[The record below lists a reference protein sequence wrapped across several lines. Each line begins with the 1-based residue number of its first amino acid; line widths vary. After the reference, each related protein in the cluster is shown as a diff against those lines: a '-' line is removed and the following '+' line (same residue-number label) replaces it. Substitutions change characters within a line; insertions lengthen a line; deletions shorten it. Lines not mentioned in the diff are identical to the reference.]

1 MTAPPATFW
10 VHVQAG
16 ARRSGLAGMHGDA
29 VKVRVAAP
37 REGGRANEELRR
49 LLAAE
54 LGVPPSSVEIVSG
67 HTSRRKRIRVLGA
80 PPGRLAALGGGRA

>member
-1 MTAPPATFW
+1 MSAPPATFW

-16 ARRSGLAGMHGDA
+16 ARRSELAGMHGDA

-37 REGGRANEELRR
+37 REAGRANEELRR

-54 LGVPPSSVEIVSG
+54 LGVPASNVEIVSG
-67 HTSRRKRIRVLGA
+67 RTSRRKRIRVIGA
-80 PPGRLAALGGGRA
+80 APDRVAALGSDRA